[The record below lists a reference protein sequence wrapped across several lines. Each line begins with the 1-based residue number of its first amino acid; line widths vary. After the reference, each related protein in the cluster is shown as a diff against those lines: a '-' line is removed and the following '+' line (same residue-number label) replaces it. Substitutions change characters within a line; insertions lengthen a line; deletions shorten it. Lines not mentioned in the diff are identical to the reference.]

1 MINKFLVLF
10 KLLFFFTISSYVFP
24 INLDDNRNNPF
35 GGIEDFEGVVYVKIG
50 NSVCSGAL
58 INHRTILTAAHC
70 LVEGQEVEV
79 FVGENI
85 NDDTAG
91 IKTTSFI
98 KLPEDKRYITFNGAS
113 YDVALIS
120 LKDPLL
126 DISPIELNFQLPL
139 INDEV
144 YVAGFGLHG
153 TGTVPDQDFDKKK
166 RWGTNT
172 ISIISDESAINGTST
187 SSSPDK
193 KIIGIIF
200 DNNKDQHESMIS
212 LGDSGSP
219 LLIKEKDEF
228 SIVGVASWIKKNAS
242 TLNRGYGASAGFSS
256 IQQNQKWLEDNNPL
270 RSITSILDGNWSTD
284 LNWSDGLFPSNQYP
298 SIENY
303 NTSSAKYYAVDM
315 THVIDLNQNIQID
328 SLTISENGHLR
339 LKNNAFLEV
348 LIDIH
353 AERGNLDNEGTLK
366 GSNLL
371 LHKASFINRNEV
383 LIAKNIS
390 GVDTLIF
397 NSGNITAKKIELVQG
412 TVMGTGVFTS
422 DEFWNKGK
430 INPGLE
436 NNLIGTLTF
445 NSNLINDGSIELDL
459 NNNKQ
464 SDLIITNE
472 LTLKGQLII
481 NPISTFYSG
490 NTSYELI
497 NFENRNKSEFEEINI
512 SNPNFG
518 RLIHKLNYEDKTIS
532 FDLLNPEYEAI
543 ANDTESKSIGRYIDS
558 FSRETSLNFQSILD
572 QINYVSQDVQV
583 SKNIKSIVLSDI
595 YEPFIERMEIN
606 SLNNYSGIFINES
619 KFEIKESDLNFESNI
634 SRLDVNYFGINL
646 SHLDI
651 ESDLFSDNINQFS
664 ESSAYEIS
672 VNVPF
677 EVIDIYIGFYDEEI
691 DTKSSKQRYIN
702 SEIFTGQHQRSIDIE
717 KQYLLLEKTFDIN
730 LGNLKAGISYSSINI
745 STNPFT
751 EDLNEVPITY
761 KVNDIEMNLTQPYVE
776 FSKNF
781 RFGNNE
787 TSLGIELRGASYS
800 SNNYS
805 TEINIDEADTN
816 LLLQDKL
823 DLNEDVSTNLYLSN
837 VYNETIYGKISFLNK
852 GDSEFLKLNIGYLF

>member
-1 MINKFLVLF
+1 MNKYFLVLLKF
-10 KLLFFFTISSYVFP
+10 IFFLTTSSYIFP

-35 GGIEDFEGVVYVKIG
+35 EGIEDYEGVVFVKIG

-70 LVEGQEVEV
+70 LIEGQEVEI
-79 FVGENI
+79 FVGETI
-85 NDDTAG
+85 DDAAVG

-98 KLPEDKRYITFNGAS
+98 KLPEDKRYLTFNGAS

-126 DISPIELNFQLPL
+126 NIKPINLNLQLPA

-144 YVAGFGLHG
+144 YISGFGLYG
-153 TGTVPDQDFDKKK
+153 TGTSPDQDFDKKK

-172 ISIISDESAINGTST
+172 ISIIADESSINGTSI

-193 KIIGIIF
+193 KILGIVF
-200 DNNKDQHESMIS
+200 NEDKGQQESMIS

-219 LLIKEKDEF
+219 LLIKENNEF
-228 SIVGVASWIKKNAS
+228 SIVGIASWIKKNPS

-270 RSITSILDGNWSTD
+270 RSITSVLDGNWNIDS
-284 LNWSDGLFPSNQYP
+284 NWNDHLFPSNQYP

-303 NTSSAKYYAVDM
+303 NTSSAKYYAVDVV
-315 THVIDLNQNIQID
+315 HIIDLNEKIQID
-328 SLTISENGHLR
+328 SLKISENGHLR
-339 LKNNAFLEV
+339 LKNNSFLEV

-353 AERGNLDNEGTLK
+353 TERGNLDNEGTLK
-366 GSNLL
+366 GSNLF
-371 LHKASFINRNEV
+371 LHEASFINRNEV

-397 NSGNITAKKIELVQG
+397 NSGNITAKKIELDQG

-430 INPGLE
+430 IKPGLE

-445 NSNLINDGSIELDL
+445 NSNLINYGSIELDL

-497 NFENRNKSEFEEINI
+497 NFDKRNESEFEEINI
-512 SNPNFG
+512 SNTNFG
-518 RLIHKLNYEDKTIS
+518 RLIHKLNYEDKIIS

-543 ANDTESKSIGRYIDS
+543 ANDAESKSIGRYIDS

-572 QINYVSQDVQV
+572 QINYVAQDVQV

-691 DTKSSKQRYIN
+691 DTKSSKQRHIN

-717 KQYLLLEKTFDIN
+717 KQYLFLEKTFDLN

-761 KVNDIEMNLTQPYVE
+761 KVKDIEINLTQPYVE

-800 SNNYS
+800 SNNHS
-805 TEINIDEADTN
+805 TEINIDDTDTN
-816 LLLQDKL
+816 LFLQDKL

-837 VYNETIYGKISFLNK
+837 VYNETIYGKISYLNK